1 MSPGAMEQLLTHR
14 WPGNIRE
21 LKNVVERV
29 VLKVNGHTVRA
40 VDLPPDVFGA
50 ARPARLPADSA
61 AETVTTSSQVD
72 ELAARMLKQG
82 ESFWSVVYPLFMSRD
97 LTRADLRKIIKI
109 GLEST
114 NGNYR
119 LLTQLFNMGDDDY
132 KKFLN
137 FLRKYD
143 CHLPFQLF
151 RVAPGRSSPA
161 NSTQS
166 RTPAAANM

>member
-1 MSPGAMEQLLTHR
+1 MEQLLAHH
-14 WPGNIRE
+14 WPGNVRE

-29 VLKVNGHTVRA
+29 VLKVNGRAVRA

-50 ARPARLPADSA
+50 ARQVRVA
-61 AETVTTSSQVD
+61 AESAVEAAAAPSPVD
-72 ELAARMLKQG
+72 ELTGRMLKHG
-82 ESFWSVVYPLFMSRD
+82 ESFWSVVYPLFMARD
-97 LTRADLRKIIKI
+97 LTRADLRKIIKV

-151 RVAPGRSSPA
+151 RVAPGRASAASSA
-161 NSTQS
+161 QN